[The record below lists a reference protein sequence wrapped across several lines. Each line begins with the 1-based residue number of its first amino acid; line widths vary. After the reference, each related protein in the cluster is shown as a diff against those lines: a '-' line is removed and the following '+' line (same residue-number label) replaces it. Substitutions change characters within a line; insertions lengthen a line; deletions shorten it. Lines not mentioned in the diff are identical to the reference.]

1 MRGTLISRERAQAF
15 GLRVCAASAAAC
27 CVALLGVS
35 AASATSPARF
45 RAQLNALCRTYT
57 PKFKAAETAITK
69 AQSAEDPLAYYAGF
83 GRFFSL
89 VLTEDSSIEI
99 AVPPAPLKAVMARSV
114 GALKSADPV
123 LRAGVHAAGVYDAK
137 GVASTV
143 KKMNAVG
150 GSINRSLDAAGLRDC
165 GSNQ

>member
-1 MRGTLISRERAQAF
+1 MCAVTAAACGAALLGIS
-15 GLRVCAASAAAC
+15 AASAAAS
-27 CVALLGVS
+27 V
-35 AASATSPARF
+35 SPAKF
-45 RAQLNALCRTYT
+45 RAELNALCRTYS
-57 PKFKAAETAITK
+57 PKFKAAETSITK

-99 AVPPAPLKAVMARSV
+99 AVPPVPLKAQMARSV
-114 GALKSADPV
+114 AALKAVDPV
-123 LRAGVHAAGVYDAK
+123 LHAGVHSAGTYDAK

-143 KKMNAVG
+143 KKMNAAA
-150 GSINRSLDAAGLRDC
+150 GSINGSLDAAGLRDC